1 MTLTTDSTRA
11 IVTRGGD
18 GPRGARRTRV
28 DLPEGHGRRFH
39 LGRVVQPVAAV
50 LTAVLLLG
58 IPFWLVIVTAS
69 KNQAEALNPNL
80 SLPTEWQLFE
90 NFATVFTDGKMLPA
104 FFGSLLVMVPSVL
117 GVLVLGAMAAWVLAR
132 RSSRALAIVYALAIS
147 GIVLPPAV
155 VTIVL
160 LLRQLGLAGTP
171 IGMICV
177 YMGMYLSTVIFFVTG
192 FVRTIPPELEE
203 AARVDGA
210 SPVRVFVTIILPLLM
225 PVLATAT
232 ILICLYIWNDVFYAL
247 FVVGGRLD
255 TLPLNLYQVASS
267 GLYLQ
272 NWHLIFAYIIL
283 MSLPLLI
290 TFMIAQRK
298 IISGITSGAVK

>member
-1 MTLTTDSTRA
+1 VSTTAAPPRTSAPVAPRRA
-11 IVTRGGD
+11 
-18 GPRGARRTRV
+18 PK
-28 DLPEGHGRRFH
+28 RRFH
-39 LGRVVQPVAAV
+39 FPLQPVAAILVAALV
-50 LTAVLLLG
+50 LGV
-58 IPFWLVIVTAS
+58 PFWLVIATAS
-69 KNQAEALNPNL
+69 KNQAEALDPNL
-80 SLPTEWQLFE
+80 AAPTDWQLLD
-90 NFATVFTDGKMLPA
+90 NFATVFADGRMMPA
-104 FFGSLLVMVPSVL
+104 FFGSLLVMVPAVI
-117 GVLVLGAMAAWVLAR
+117 GVLILGSMAAWILGR
-132 RSSRALAIVYALAIS
+132 RGGRLSAAIYALAIS

-160 LLRQLGLAGTP
+160 LLRQLGLAGTAL
-171 IGMICV
+171 GMIGV

-192 FVRTIPPELEE
+192 FVRTIPHELEE

-210 SPVRVFVTIILPLLM
+210 GPVRVFLRIILPLLK

-247 FVVGGRLD
+247 FVIGGRID
-255 TLPLNLYQVASS
+255 TLPLNLYQVASA

-283 MSLPLLI
+283 MSLPLLV
-290 TFMIAQRK
+290 TFIVAQRR

>member
-1 MTLTTDSTRA
+1 
-11 IVTRGGD
+11 
-18 GPRGARRTRV
+18 
-28 DLPEGHGRRFH
+28 
-39 LGRVVQPVAAV
+39 
-50 LTAVLLLG
+50 
-58 IPFWLVIVTAS
+58 
-69 KNQAEALNPNL
+69 
-80 SLPTEWQLFE
+80 
-90 NFATVFTDGKMLPA
+90 
-104 FFGSLLVMVPSVL
+104 MVPAVI
-117 GVLVLGAMAAWVLAR
+117 GVLVLGSMAAWILGR
-132 RSSRALAIVYALAIS
+132 RGGRLSAAIYALAIS

-160 LLRQLGLAGTP
+160 LLRQLGLAGTAL
-171 IGMICV
+171 GMIGV
-177 YMGMYLSTVIFFVTG
+177 YMGMYMSTVVFFVTG
-192 FVRTIPPELEE
+192 FVRTIPHELEE

-210 SPVRVFVTIILPLLM
+210 GPVRVFIRIILPLLR

-247 FVVGGRLD
+247 FVIGGRID
-255 TLPLNLYQVASS
+255 TLPLNLYQVASA

-290 TFMIAQRK
+290 TFVVAQRR

>member
-1 MTLTTDSTRA
+1 VSATATRMR
-11 IVTRGGD
+11 RGRSATGI
-18 GPRGARRTRV
+18 
-28 DLPEGHGRRFH
+28 L
-39 LGRVVQPVAAV
+39 QPIATVLAV
-50 LTAVLLLG
+50 VLLLG
-58 IPFWLVIVTAS
+58 VPFWLVISTAG

-80 SLPTEWQLFE
+80 AAPSQWQLFE
-90 NFATVFTDGKMLPA
+90 NFAEVFADGRMVLA
-104 FFGSLLVMVPSVL
+104 FLGSLLVMVPSVL
-117 GVLVLGAMAAWVLAR
+117 GVLILGSMAAWILGR
-132 RSSRALAIVYALAIS
+132 RSSRGLAVVYALAIS

-171 IGMICV
+171 VGMIGV

-192 FVRTIPPELEE
+192 FVRTIPQELEE

-210 SPVRVFVTIILPLLM
+210 GPVKVFVRIILPLLM

-255 TLPLNLYQVASS
+255 TLPLNLFQVASA

-290 TFMIAQRK
+290 VFVFAQRK

>member
-1 MTLTTDSTRA
+1 VSATATRMR
-11 IVTRGGD
+11 RGRSATGI
-18 GPRGARRTRV
+18 
-28 DLPEGHGRRFH
+28 L
-39 LGRVVQPVAAV
+39 QPIATVLAV
-50 LTAVLLLG
+50 VLLLG
-58 IPFWLVIVTAS
+58 VPFWLVISTAG

-80 SLPTEWQLFE
+80 AAPSQWQLFE
-90 NFATVFTDGKMLPA
+90 NFAEVFADGRMVLA
-104 FFGSLLVMVPSVL
+104 FLGSLLVMVPSVL
-117 GVLVLGAMAAWVLAR
+117 GVLILGSMAAWILGR
-132 RSSRALAIVYALAIS
+132 RSSRGLAVVYALAIS

-171 IGMICV
+171 VGMIGV

-192 FVRTIPPELEE
+192 FVRTIPQELEE

-210 SPVRVFVTIILPLLM
+210 GPVKVYVRIILPLLM

-255 TLPLNLYQVASS
+255 TLPLNLFQVASA

-283 MSLPLLI
+283 MSLPLLLV
-290 TFMIAQRK
+290 FVFAQRK

>member
-1 MTLTTDSTRA
+1 MTTQPQTTTGRAPTAVPPAPPVPERST
-11 IVTRGGD
+11 G
-18 GPRGARRTRV
+18 
-28 DLPEGHGRRFH
+28 GRRRDG
-39 LGRVVQPVAAV
+39 GRALRRLIQPVAAIV
-50 LTAVLLLG
+50 VAVLLLG

-69 KNQAEALNPNL
+69 KDQSEALNPNL
-80 SLPTEWQLFE
+80 QVPSQWQLFE
-90 NFATVFTDGKMLPA
+90 NFATVFTDGRMVAA
-104 FFGSLLVMVPSVL
+104 FFGSLLVMVPAVL
-117 GVLVLGAMAAWVLAR
+117 GVLILGSMAAWILGRRGGRFLAV
-132 RSSRALAIVYALAIS
+132 IYALAIS

-160 LLRQLGLAGTP
+160 LLRQLGLAGTA
-171 IGMICV
+171 IGMISV

-210 SPVRVFVTIILPLLM
+210 SPVRVFVRIILPLLM

-247 FVVGGRLD
+247 FVIGGRID

-290 TFMIAQRK
+290 TFMVAQRK

>member
-1 MTLTTDSTRA
+1 VTTTALSAPPEAPAAPRRA
-11 IVTRGGD
+11 
-18 GPRGARRTRV
+18 PRR
-28 DLPEGHGRRFH
+28 PFP
-39 LGRVVQPVAAV
+39 VQPIAAV
-50 LTAVLLLG
+50 LVAALVLG
-58 IPFWLVIVTAS
+58 VPFWLVIATAA
-69 KNQAEALNPNL
+69 KDRAEALNPNL
-80 SLPTEWQLFE
+80 DPPSEWRLLE
-90 NFATVFTDGKMLPA
+90 NFAHVFTDGKMLTA
-104 FFGSLLVMVPSVL
+104 FFGSLLVMVPAVV
-117 GVLVLGAMAAWVLAR
+117 GVLLLGSMAAWILGR
-132 RSSRALAIVYALAIS
+132 RGGRLSAAIYALAIS

-160 LLRQLGLAGTP
+160 LLRQLGLAGTAL
-171 IGMICV
+171 GMIGV

-192 FVRTIPPELEE
+192 FVRTIPVELEE

-210 SPVRVFVTIILPLLM
+210 GPVRVFLRVILPLLR

-247 FVVGGRLD
+247 FVIGGRLD
-255 TLPLNLYQVASS
+255 TLPLNLYQVASA

-283 MSLPLLI
+283 MSLPLLV
-290 TFMIAQRK
+290 TFVVAQRR

>member
-1 MTLTTDSTRA
+1 MTLTTGR
-11 IVTRGGD
+11 
-18 GPRGARRTRV
+18 ARRI
-28 DLPEGHGRRFH
+28 PRRRSPI
-39 LGRVVQPVAAV
+39 GRVIQPIAAIIVAV
-50 LTAVLLLG
+50 VLLG
-58 IPFWLVIVTAS
+58 IPFLLTVLTAS
-69 KNQAEALNPNL
+69 KTQAEAFVP
-80 SLPTEWQLFE
+80 SLALPSEWHLFD
-90 NFATVFTDGKMLPA
+90 NFATVIGDGRMIAA
-104 FFGSLLVMVPSVL
+104 FGGSVLVMVPAVL
-117 GVLVLGAMAAWVLAR
+117 GVLILGSMAAWILGRR
-132 RSSRALAIVYALAIS
+132 RSKGLAFVYAVAIS

-171 IGMICV
+171 VGMIGV
-177 YMGMYLSTVIFFVTG
+177 YMGMYMSTVIFFVTG
-192 FVRTIPPELEE
+192 FVRTIPVELEE

-210 SPVRVFVTIILPLLM
+210 SPVRVFVKIILPLLM

-255 TLPLNLYQVASS
+255 TLPLNLYQVASA

-290 TFMIAQRK
+290 TFMVAQRK

>member
-1 MTLTTDSTRA
+1 MTETMTLTT
-11 IVTRGGD
+11 G
-18 GPRGARRTRV
+18 RTR
-28 DLPEGHGRRFH
+28 PEPRRRRP
-39 LGRVVQPVAAV
+39 LARVAQPVAAILV
-50 LTAVLLLG
+50 AVALLG
-58 IPFWLVIVTAS
+58 IPFLLTVLTAS
-69 KNQAEALNPNL
+69 KTQAEAFVPTLA
-80 SLPTEWQLFE
+80 LPSEWHLFD
-90 NFATVFTDGKMLPA
+90 NFATVIGDGRMLAA
-104 FFGSLLVMVPSVL
+104 FGGSVLVMVPAVL
-117 GVLVLGAMAAWVLAR
+117 GVLILGSMAAWILGRRKSRGLAF
-132 RSSRALAIVYALAIS
+132 VYAVAIS

-171 IGMICV
+171 VGMIGV
-177 YMGMYLSTVIFFVTG
+177 YMGMYMSTVIFFVTG
-192 FVRTIPPELEE
+192 FVRTIPLELEE

-210 SPVRVFVTIILPLLM
+210 SPVKVFVKIILPLLM

-255 TLPLNLYQVASS
+255 TLPLNLYQVASA

-290 TFMIAQRK
+290 TFMVAQRK

>member
-1 MTLTTDSTRA
+1 MTATMTLTT
-11 IVTRGGD
+11 G
-18 GPRGARRTRV
+18 RTRR
-28 DLPEGHGRRFH
+28 PPRRRRP
-39 LGRVVQPVAAV
+39 LARVAQPVAAILV
-50 LTAVLLLG
+50 AVALLG
-58 IPFWLVIVTAS
+58 IPFLLTVLTAS
-69 KNQAEALNPNL
+69 KTQAEAFVPTLA
-80 SLPTEWQLFE
+80 LPSEWRLFD
-90 NFATVFTDGKMLPA
+90 NFATVIGDGRMIAA
-104 FFGSLLVMVPSVL
+104 FGGSVLVMVPAVL
-117 GVLVLGAMAAWVLAR
+117 GVLILGSMAAWVLGR
-132 RSSRALAIVYALAIS
+132 RKSKGLAFVYAVAIS

-171 IGMICV
+171 IGMIGV
-177 YMGMYLSTVIFFVTG
+177 YMGMYMSTVIFFVTG
-192 FVRTIPPELEE
+192 FVRTIPIELEE

-210 SPVRVFVTIILPLLM
+210 SPVKVFAKIILPLLM

-255 TLPLNLYQVASS
+255 TLPLNLYQVASA

-290 TFMIAQRK
+290 TFMVAQRK

>member
-1 MTLTTDSTRA
+1 MTATQTLVTGSTRS
-11 IVTRGGD
+11 
-18 GPRGARRTRV
+18 PKPSSARRH
-28 DLPEGHGRRFH
+28 HGQV
-39 LGRVVQPVAAV
+39 GRILQPIAAIGAAV
-50 LTAVLLLG
+50 VLLG
-58 IPFWLVIVTAS
+58 VPFWLVITTAG
-69 KNQAEALNPNL
+69 KNQAEALNPNM
-80 SLPTEWQLFE
+80 SLPSQWQLFQ
-90 NFATVFTDGKMLPA
+90 NFATAFADGKMLAA
-104 FFGSLLVMVPSVL
+104 FGGSILVMVPAVV
-117 GVLVLGAMAAWVLAR
+117 GVLVLGSMAAWVLGR
-132 RSSRALAIVYALAIS
+132 RASMPLAFLYALAIS

-160 LLRQLGLAGTP
+160 LLRQLGLAGTAA
-171 IGMICV
+171 GMIGV

-192 FVRTIPPELEE
+192 FVRTIPIELEE

-210 SPVRVFVTIILPLLM
+210 SPFRVFWTIILPLLV

-247 FVVGGRLD
+247 FVIGGRLD
-255 TLPLNLYQVASS
+255 TLPLNLFQVASS

-290 TFMIAQRK
+290 TFMVAQRR

>member
-1 MTLTTDSTRA
+1 MTATAAPSRTAVR
-11 IVTRGGD
+11 
-18 GPRGARRTRV
+18 ARRA
-28 DLPEGHGRRFH
+28 PRRRLRLQPIAAILIALLT
-39 LGRVVQPVAAV
+39 LGV
-50 LTAVLLLG
+50 
-58 IPFWLVIVTAS
+58 PFWLVVATAS
-69 KNQAEALNPNL
+69 KTQAEALDPDL
-80 SLPTEWQLFE
+80 SPPSEWRLFD
-90 NFATVFTDGKMLPA
+90 NFATVFTDGDMLSA
-104 FFGSLLVMVPSVL
+104 FFGSLLVMVPAVV
-117 GVLVLGAMAAWVLAR
+117 GVLVLGSMAAWILGR
-132 RSSRALAIVYALAIS
+132 RGGRLSAAIYALAIS

-160 LLRQLGLAGTP
+160 LLRQLGLAGTAL
-171 IGMICV
+171 GMIGV
-177 YMGMYLSTVIFFVTG
+177 YMGMYLSTVVFFVTG

-210 SPVRVFVTIILPLLM
+210 GPVRVFARIILPLLR

-247 FVVGGRLD
+247 FVIGGRID
-255 TLPLNLYQVASS
+255 TLPLNLYQVASA

-290 TFMIAQRK
+290 TFVVAQRR

>member
-1 MTLTTDSTRA
+1 MTAASRTRA
-11 IVTRGGD
+11 SFRFTR
-18 GPRGARRTRV
+18 
-28 DLPEGHGRRFH
+28 F
-39 LGRVVQPVAAV
+39 VQPITAIVAAIM
-50 LTAVLLLG
+50 LLG
-58 IPFWLVIVTAS
+58 IPFWLIIVTAG
-69 KNQAEALNPNL
+69 KNRGEALVPTMA
-80 SLPTEWQLFE
+80 LPTEWHLWE
-90 NFATVFTDGKMLPA
+90 NFATVFADGRMLSA
-104 FFGSLLVMVPSVL
+104 FGGSLLVMVPSVL
-117 GVLVLGAMAAWVLAR
+117 GVLILGSMAAWILGRRASRSLAF
-132 RSSRALAIVYALAIS
+132 LYALAIS

-155 VTIVL
+155 VTVVL
-160 LLRQLGLAGTP
+160 LLRQIGLAGTAV
-171 IGMICV
+171 GMIGV

-192 FVRTIPPELEE
+192 FVRTIPVELEE

-210 SPVRVFVTIILPLLM
+210 SPARVFVRIILPLLM

-255 TLPLNLYQVASS
+255 TLPLNLFQVASA

-283 MSLPLLI
+283 MSLPLLV
-290 TFMIAQRK
+290 TFIVAQRK

>member
-1 MTLTTDSTRA
+1 MTATLATRS
-11 IVTRGGD
+11 
-18 GPRGARRTRV
+18 RR
-28 DLPEGHGRRFH
+28 H
-39 LGRVVQPVAAV
+39 VVQPIAAI
-50 LTAVLLLG
+50 LLAVILLG
-58 IPFWLVIVTAS
+58 VPFWLVIITAS
-69 KNQAEALNPNL
+69 KDQAQAFNPNL
-80 SLPTEWQLFE
+80 DLPTTWQLFE
-90 NFATVFTDGKMLPA
+90 NFATVLDQGRMVPA
-104 FFGSLLVMVPSVL
+104 LLGSLLIMVPSVL
-117 GVLVLGAMAAWVLAR
+117 GVLILGSMAAWILGR
-132 RSSRALAIVYALAIS
+132 RKSRSLQFIYALAIS

-171 IGMICV
+171 IGMIGV

-203 AARVDGA
+203 AARMDGA
-210 SPVRVFVTIILPLLM
+210 SPVRVFVRIILPLLM

-247 FVVGGRLD
+247 FVIGGRLD

-290 TFMIAQRK
+290 VFVIAQRK

>member
-1 MTLTTDSTRA
+1 VHAGR
-11 IVTRGGD
+11 
-18 GPRGARRTRV
+18 
-28 DLPEGHGRRFH
+28 GRRH
-39 LGRVVQPVAAV
+39 LGRIVQPVAAV

-69 KNQAEALNPNL
+69 KDQAEALNPNL
-80 SLPTEWQLFE
+80 SLPTEWRLFE

-171 IGMICV
+171 IGMMCV

-203 AARVDGA
+203 A
-210 SPVRVFVTIILPLLM
+210 
-225 PVLATAT
+225 
-232 ILICLYIWNDVFYAL
+232 
-247 FVVGGRLD
+247 
-255 TLPLNLYQVASS
+255 
-267 GLYLQ
+267 
-272 NWHLIFAYIIL
+272 
-283 MSLPLLI
+283 
-290 TFMIAQRK
+290 
-298 IISGITSGAVK
+298 

>member
-1 MTLTTDSTRA
+1 MSAQTDT
-11 IVTRGGD
+11 
-18 GPRGARRTRV
+18 PRRRVALAR
-28 DLPEGHGRRFH
+28 H
-39 LGRVVQPVAAV
+39 VQPITALLA
-50 LTAVLLLG
+50 AVLLLG
-58 IPFWLVIVTAS
+58 VPFWIVLMTAG
-69 KNQAEALNPNL
+69 KDQAEALTPNL
-80 SLPTEWQLFE
+80 APPSRWQLWE
-90 NFATVFTDGKMLPA
+90 NFGAVFSDGRMLAA
-104 FFGSLLVMVPSVL
+104 FGGSVLVMVPSVL
-117 GVLVLGAMAAWVLAR
+117 GVLILGSMAAWILGRRKSKMLAF
-132 RSSRALAIVYALAIS
+132 VYALAIS
-147 GIVLPPAV
+147 GIILPPAV

-160 LLRQLGLAGTP
+160 LLRQLGLAGTAMGL
-171 IGMICV
+171 IGV

-192 FVRTIPPELEE
+192 FVRTIPVELEE

-210 SPVRVFVTIILPLLM
+210 SPLRVFVTIILPLLM

-255 TLPLNLYQVASS
+255 TLTLNLFQIASS

-290 TFMIAQRK
+290 TFMVAQRK

>member
-1 MTLTTDSTRA
+1 VSATTSTQ
-11 IVTRGGD
+11 
-18 GPRGARRTRV
+18 PRFR
-28 DLPEGHGRRFH
+28 
-39 LGRVVQPVAAV
+39 LGRIAQPAAAIIAAV
-50 LTAVLLLG
+50 VLLG
-58 IPFWLVIVTAS
+58 VPFWIIVMTAA
-69 KNQAEALNPNL
+69 KDQASALKPDL
-80 SLPTEWQLFE
+80 APPADFRLLE
-90 NFATVFTDGKMLPA
+90 NFATVFEDGRMLAA
-104 FFGSLLVMVPSVL
+104 FGGSVLVMVPAVL
-117 GVLVLGAMAAWVLAR
+117 GVLILGSMAAWVLGR
-132 RSSRALAIVYALAIS
+132 RSTKPMVFVYALAIS

-155 VTIVL
+155 VTVVL
-160 LLRQLGLAGTP
+160 LLRQLGLAGTAV
-171 IGMICV
+171 GMIGV

-192 FVRTIPPELEE
+192 FVRTIPIELEE

-255 TLPLNLYQVASS
+255 TLPLNLYQVASA

-272 NWHLIFAYIIL
+272 NWHLIFAYIVL

-290 TFMIAQRK
+290 TFVVAQRK